1 MGRLNS
7 SNAYML
13 SGVSQTPQHRF
24 TTTTIDDTTVYANLP
39 TGGKAGNRT
48 NYSEITEISE
58 NTGVDIEV
66 LIILIFVPSEG
77 GSVIAITVTVVDG
90 VYSFGDFSDNLVR
103 GKTYTFTYP
112 EDHPIRFSTTSD
124 GTHGGGAE
132 RKHGFSVSEN
142 VLTFTVPQTVPD
154 TIYYYSTQGSGM
166 GSSLTVGYD
175 TTQAIPTGYTIRW
188 IDEDEIFTSKID
200 QDEFT
205 RSLGRITNMFTT
217 RRTGAESEYY
227 DTTMVVALGA
237 FAEMNSAATG
247 GPTSSDY
254 SIIDGQVVYSGW
266 TSDGRL
272 TFRGGTNNNDQLLSF
287 SGPAGNLTDVA
298 ITHETLHALGIG
310 STTAI
315 AGRNFNGVTDMLL
328 DLGNSTDYLWTG
340 ANALA
345 AYKTLHYNELAS
357 DIEGVPLQ
365 AEDASHFYDGSDGG
379 LRSQERVINGK
390 TYRGTWN
397 EMVTATGGTH
407 VTTLSAG
414 VLKDI
419 GLPIDMTRAESCFA
433 PTMSKTWAFD
443 VSIVD
448 GNFRFTPNTSVY
460 TNVYSHTTIT
470 DVDNPI
476 LRLERLDTIVL
487 NVPSGFTM
495 NVYSNTYSGTPP
507 WDSLTTGTT
516 NGTITISPQ
525 LDDRNDW
532 LYNHVLY
539 ANHNNS
545 SLYGFIKVFDINGT
559 DGDLNGNGVFDIND
573 PTSTDYNPDA
583 ILWQGFTTNCYATT
597 STTPAHFPLYTTG
610 SISQPWALAT
620 TCIYRRRYTG
630 FIENSD
636 SGVVLLSQSDDLAT
650 SNIYTSGGDGI
661 LALSFHEN
669 QEEGNVFVRFRVG
682 TSTAGLQI
690 QSDPVKYNQYM
701 TGIYVDYDGT
711 SDLRMFTYDFYSDT
725 LSQVTLANY
734 TTLGT
739 GWNGVMRNTN
749 FKIGKA
755 HTEALYWNGKV
766 GNVTVTTL
774 RNNQAL
780 PVEAEIL
787 SMIKTPGT
795 WSETYKHDN
804 SYRPPGQAGDY
815 EVTPTI
821 QTLTLPYTFSVFP
834 RLDGDIIVSQGG
846 ENDIAVTLTK
856 PDTFEITI
864 DSSLLDKDIKL
875 STISRYNNTGSRGF
889 QLSAAD
895 AMAIAIS
902 NVVTEGVTYTENGD
916 GYVTT
921 ITIDGT
927 NENLPDTVYIISTT
941 DSSWRD
947 GPIEFD
953 GSTSVTSTPVNFKV
967 NSYTFGQSSAEATSS
982 GLATKVWIL
991 NGTLL
996 QDDAFSVNFVNRIDI
1011 GDSTQNLT
1019 KTN

>member
-1 MGRLNS
+1 
-7 SNAYML
+7 
-13 SGVSQTPQHRF
+13 
-24 TTTTIDDTTVYANLP
+24 
-39 TGGKAGNRT
+39 
-48 NYSEITEISE
+48 
-58 NTGVDIEV
+58 
-66 LIILIFVPSEG
+66 
-77 GSVIAITVTVVDG
+77 
-90 VYSFGDFSDNLVR
+90 
-103 GKTYTFTYP
+103 
-112 EDHPIRFSTTSD
+112 
-124 GTHGGGAE
+124 
-132 RKHGFSVSEN
+132 
-142 VLTFTVPQTVPD
+142 
-154 TIYYYSTQGSGM
+154 
-166 GSSLTVGYD
+166 
-175 TTQAIPTGYTIRW
+175 
-188 IDEDEIFTSKID
+188 
-200 QDEFT
+200 
-205 RSLGRITNMFTT
+205 MF
-217 RRTGAESEYY
+217 R
-227 DTTMVVALGA
+227 
-237 FAEMNSAATG
+237 
-247 GPTSSDY
+247 
-254 SIIDGQVVYSGW
+254 
-266 TSDGRL
+266 
-272 TFRGGTNNNDQLLSF
+272 
-287 SGPAGNLTDVA
+287 
-298 ITHETLHALGIG
+298 
-310 STTAI
+310 
-315 AGRNFNGVTDMLL
+315 

-345 AYKTLHYNELAS
+345 AYKTFHYNELAS

-365 AEDASHFYDGSDGG
+365 AEDASHFYDGSVGG

-407 VTTLSAG
+407 VTPLSAG
-414 VLKDI
+414 VLKDM

-433 PTMSKTWAFD
+433 PTMPKTWAFD
-443 VSIVD
+443 VSIV
-448 GNFRFTPNTSVY
+448 GGKFRFTPNTSVY

-470 DVDNPI
+470 DVDNPT

-516 NGTITISPQ
+516 NGTITINPQ
-525 LDDRNDW
+525 VADRNDW

-539 ANHNNS
+539 ANHNDSTVN
-545 SLYGFIKVFDINGT
+545 GFIKVFDINGT

-573 PTSTDYNPDA
+573 PTSVDYNPGA

-620 TCIYRRRYTG
+620 TCIYRRRYAG
-630 FIENSD
+630 FLENSD

-669 QEEGNVFVRFRVG
+669 TEEGNVFVRFRVG

-690 QSDPVKYNQYM
+690 QSEPVKYNHYM

-711 SDLRMFTYDFYSDT
+711 SDLRMFIYDFYSDT
-725 LSQVTLANY
+725 LSQVPLANY

-780 PVEAEIL
+780 PDEAEIL
-787 SMIKTPGT
+787 SMIKTPRT

-804 SYRPPGQAGDY
+804 PFRQPDEAGDY
-815 EVTPTI
+815 AITPDIET
-821 QTLTLPYTFSVFP
+821 QTLQYTHSGNFSF
-834 RLDGDIIVSQGG
+834 LNGSLFVSQGG
-846 ENDIAVTLTK
+846 SNDISRTLTK
-856 PDTFEITI
+856 PDTFVITI
-864 DSSLLDKDIKL
+864 DTIYNSKDLKL
-875 STISRYNNTGSRGF
+875 STTSVYNNTGSNGF

-895 AMAIAIS
+895 AMAAAVA
-902 NVVTEGVTYTENGD
+902 NVVTDGVTYTDMGD
-916 GYVTT
+916 GVRI

-927 NENLPDTVYIISTT
+927 NENLPDTVYVISTT

-953 GSTSVTSTPVNFKV
+953 GSSSVTSTPVNFKV
-967 NSYTFGQSSAEATSS
+967 NSYTFGLPSDAATSS
-982 GLATKVWIL
+982 GLATKVWVL
-991 NGTLL
+991 GGTLL
-996 QDDAFSVNFVNRIDI
+996 QDDLISVNFVNNINYS
-1011 GDSTQNLT
+1011 DSTQNLT

>member
-7 SNAYML
+7 SNAYIL
-13 SGVSQTPQHRF
+13 SGVSQAPHHRF
-24 TTTTIDDTTVYANLP
+24 TTSTIDDTTVYANFP
-39 TGGKAGNRT
+39 SGGKVGNRT

-58 NTGVDIEV
+58 QTGVDIDV
-66 LIILIFVPSEG
+66 LIILIFVPSGG

-90 VYSFGDFSDNLVR
+90 VYSLGDFADNLVR

-124 GTHGGGAE
+124 GTHGGGVE
-132 RKHGFSVSEN
+132 RKHGFSVSGN

-175 TTQAIPTGYTIRW
+175 TTQAVPTGYTIRW
-188 IDEDEIFTSKID
+188 IDEDEIFTSKIE

-205 RSLGRITNMFTT
+205 RSLGRITNMFTS
-217 RRTGAESEYY
+217 RRPGAESEYY
-227 DTTMVVALGA
+227 DTTLVVALGA
-237 FAEMNSAATG
+237 YGSMNSAATG
-247 GPTSSDY
+247 GPTNSDY

-266 TSDGRL
+266 TPDGRL

-287 SGPAGNLTDVA
+287 SGPAGNFTDIA
-298 ITHETLHALGIG
+298 ITHETLHAIGIG

-315 AGRNFNGVTDMLL
+315 AGRNFNGITDMLR

-345 AYKTLHYNELAS
+345 AYKTFHYNELAS

-365 AEDASHFYDGSDGG
+365 AEDSSHFYDGSDGG

-407 VTTLSAG
+407 VTPLSAG
-414 VLKDI
+414 VLKDM

-433 PTMSKTWAFD
+433 PTMPKTWAFD

-470 DVDNPI
+470 DVDNPT

-525 LDDRNDW
+525 VADRNDW

-539 ANHNNS
+539 AKHNDS
-545 SLYGFIKVFDINGT
+545 TVYGFIKVFDINGT
-559 DGDLNGNGVFDIND
+559 DGDLSGNGVFDIND
-573 PTSTDYNPDA
+573 PTSVDYNPEA

-620 TCIYRRRYTG
+620 TCIYRRRYAG
-630 FIENSD
+630 FLENSD
-636 SGVVLLSQSDDLAT
+636 SGVVLLCQSDDLAT

-669 QEEGNVFVRFRVG
+669 PEEGNVFVRFRVG

-690 QSDPVKYNQYM
+690 QSEPVKYNHYM

-711 SDLRMFTYDFYSDT
+711 SDLRMFIYDFYSDT
-725 LSQVTLANY
+725 LSQVPLANY

-787 SMIKTPGT
+787 SMIKTPKT

-804 SYRPPGQAGDY
+804 PYRQPDEAGDY
-815 EVTPTI
+815 SVTPAI
-821 QTLTLPYTFSVFP
+821 QTLTLPYTFAVFP
-834 RLDGDIIVSQGG
+834 RLDGDLLVSQGG
-846 ENDIAVTLTK
+846 SNDISVTLTK
-856 PDTFEITI
+856 PNSFVITI

-875 STISRYNNTGSRGF
+875 STFSRYNNTGSRGL
-889 QLSAAD
+889 QLSADD
-895 AMAIAIS
+895 AMAAADA
-902 NVVTEGVTYTENGD
+902 NVVTDGVTYTENGD

-927 NENLPDTVYIISTT
+927 NENLPDTVYIFSTT

-953 GSTSVTSTPVNFKV
+953 GSTEVTPNIINFKV
-967 NSYTFGQSSAEATSS
+967 NSYTFGLASDEATSS
-982 GLATKVWIL
+982 GLATKVWVL
-991 NGTLL
+991 GGTLL
-996 QDDAFSVNFVNRIDI
+996 QDDLTSVNFVNNINTS
-1011 GDSTQNLT
+1011 DSTQNLT